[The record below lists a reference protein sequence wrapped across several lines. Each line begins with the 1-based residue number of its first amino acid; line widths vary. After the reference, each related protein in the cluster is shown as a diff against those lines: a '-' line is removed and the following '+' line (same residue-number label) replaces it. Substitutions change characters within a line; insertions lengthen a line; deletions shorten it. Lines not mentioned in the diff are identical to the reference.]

1 MSSSIFPYPKYV
13 VGMFAFVGLSCLSHK
28 MTTNQR

>member
-1 MSSSIFPYPKYV
+1 MRSSIFPYPKCV
-13 VGMFAFVGLSCLSHK
+13 VGMFAFVGLNCLNRK